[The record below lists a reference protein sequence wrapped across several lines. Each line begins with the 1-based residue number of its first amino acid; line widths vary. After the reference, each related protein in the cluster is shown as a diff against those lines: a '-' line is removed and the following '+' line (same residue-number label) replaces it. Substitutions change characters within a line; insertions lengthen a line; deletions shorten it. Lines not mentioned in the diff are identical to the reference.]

1 MYSTLFGFLRP
12 RGPSDLN
19 LGTVGMA
26 RAVPDTISARFGNI
40 GNRIGKAETLP
51 IFADIVTAKLKPY
64 RYDIGKYRTVTDI
77 RTDILLL

>member
-1 MYSTLFGFLRP
+1 MHDIIEEQEL
-12 RGPSDLN
+12 
-19 LGTVGMA
+19 

-51 IFADIVTAKLKPY
+51 IFADIVSAKLKPY

-77 RTDILLL
+77 RTDIPLL

>member
-1 MYSTLFGFLRP
+1 LKIWA
-12 RGPSDLN
+12 
-19 LGTVGMA
+19 TVTVVIT

-64 RYDIGKYRTVTDI
+64 RYDIGKYRAVTDI
-77 RTDILLL
+77 RTDIPLL

>member
-1 MYSTLFGFLRP
+1 VYYFGGAPSPLP
-12 RGPSDLN
+12 RSL
-19 LGTVGMA
+19 VIFSHVC

-64 RYDIGKYRTVTDI
+64 RYDIGKYRAVTDI
-77 RTDILLL
+77 RTDIPLL